1 MLQCLNVKMKSVRL
15 IPYCLFSYKWDWNRD
30 SPTWTINRTVVNTI
44 HPDST
49 AADPKKGPS
58 CPSCTWT
65 CGNTTTFQSLLA
77 NSFEW
82 ETCLCHWV
90 YTNADTKKGPSYT
103 WTCGNTTTF
112 HCLLANS
119 FEWETCG
126 CDRVYTDKTEASTST
141 HTECGNTGKR

>member
-1 MLQCLNVKMKSVRL
+1 MLQCLNVKMNSVRL
-15 IPYCLFSYKWDWNRD
+15 IPNYLFSYKWDWNRD
-30 SPTWTINRTVVNTI
+30 SPTWTISHTDVNTV

-49 AADPKKGPS
+49 VADPKKG
-58 CPSCTWT
+58 PSCTWT
-65 CGNTTTFQSLLA
+65 CGNTTTFQSSLA

-82 ETCLCHWV
+82 ETCGCHWV
-90 YTNADTKKGPSYT
+90 YTNANTKKGPSCT

-112 HCLLANS
+112 HCSLANS